1 MFFNRILVSGANG
14 LLGQA
19 VVRRLSTSSNY
30 TVLATARDDHLRFD
44 ASCDY
49 AAMDITTPDEVASV
63 IEQFDPSVVVNCAA
77 VSDIAECDQ
86 DRNRAWAVNARG
98 PKTLAKYCRNA
109 RAKLVHLSSDFI
121 FNGKRGPY
129 DEDARPDPVNYYG
142 RTKLAGENAVRTAG
156 YPNWA
161 IVRTVLLYGT
171 GQNLTRTNIVRWMI
185 DRLSAGKPVH
195 AVDDQ
200 WRTPTFVPD
209 LAEGI
214 ERLIDADK
222 TGIFHM
228 SGRELVTIYE
238 LAQTVADVFDFD
250 LSLIHPVP
258 TDYFEEDV
266 ERPPKTGFII
276 LKAETELEYDPHSLD
291 GGIRKMGDQ
300 LGVRTAS

>member
-1 MFFNRILVSGANG
+1 MFFNRILVTGANG

-19 VVRRLSTSSNY
+19 FVRRLSASSDGA
-30 TVLATARDDHLRFD
+30 VLATARDNQLRYK
-44 ASCDY
+44 APCEY
-49 AAMDITTPDEVASV
+49 ATVDITTPKAVAST
-63 IEQFDPSVVVNCAA
+63 IEQFEPSVVVNCAA
-77 VSDIAECDQ
+77 VSDIAECDEN
-86 DRNRAWAVNARG
+86 RNRAWAVNARG
-98 PKTLAKYCRNA
+98 PKTLAKHCRNA
-109 RAKLVHLSSDFI
+109 RAKLVHFSSDFV
-121 FNGKRGPY
+121 FNGERGPY
-129 DEDARPDPVNYYG
+129 DEEARPDPVNYYG

-156 YPNWA
+156 YSNWA
-161 IVRTVLLYGT
+161 IIRTVLLYGT
-171 GQNLTRTNIVRWMI
+171 GTHLSRTNIVRWII

-200 WRTPTFVPD
+200 WRTPTYAPD

-214 ERLIDADK
+214 QQLIDADE

-250 LSLIHPVP
+250 PSLINPVP

-276 LKAETELEYDPHSLD
+276 LKAETELDYDPRSLE
-291 GGIRKMGDQ
+291 GGLRKMGNQ
-300 LGVRTAS
+300 LGVQMPS